1 MIAVQSVKITCLQKR
16 HAIYV
21 QPHLCTSYT
30 VCLISSTAIIMI
42 LCFSSMPPWPCLPAE
57 EGEEEQGEVVG
68 FGLKKL
74 LRKCP
79 LDVKRAVE
87 SDSDSSTHSESDSE
101 STPSK
106 RFSLDFP
113 PGMVHCESECMSA
126 IKKWCQ
132 LKKIIDKGRK
142 ALWTAS
148 HSMICVFL
156 MEVSVMCVFGNFV
169 YGLAWPLPN
178 FPGGNASSFYIEI
191 RK

>member
-42 LCFSSMPPWPCLPAE
+42 FYDLVFFFYASLTVPAE

-126 IKKWCQ
+126 IKKWRR

-142 ALWTAS
+142 AL
-148 HSMICVFL
+148 
-156 MEVSVMCVFGNFV
+156 
-169 YGLAWPLPN
+169 
-178 FPGGNASSFYIEI
+178 
-191 RK
+191 